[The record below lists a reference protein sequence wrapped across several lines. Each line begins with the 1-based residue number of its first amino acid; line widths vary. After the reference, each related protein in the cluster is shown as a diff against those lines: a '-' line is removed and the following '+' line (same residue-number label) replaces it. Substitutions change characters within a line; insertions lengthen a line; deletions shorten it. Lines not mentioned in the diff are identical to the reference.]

1 MKRFANISI
10 VSFAL
15 VALFSGAALAG
26 SSDFFGDDE
35 SGYQDQAA
43 GFKALLT
50 NDAPASHSHSLQNE
64 VDTEFARSF
73 SEIQITAK
81 ACSADER
88 EQFLALV
95 QSTNLITDELGAE

>member
-15 VALFSGAALAG
+15 VALFSGVALAG

-43 GFKALLT
+43 GFKALLG
-50 NDAPASHSHSLQNE
+50 NDDTGSENRTLQNA
-64 VDTEFARSF
+64 VDTKFARSF
-73 SEIQITAK
+73 SEVQITANT
-81 ACSADER
+81 CSADER
-88 EQFLALV
+88 VQFLALV